1 MLTVIMTKKK
11 MKKRQVI
18 DNKKKSRTKDLK
30 ENKPL
35 SKILLSLFKNNC
47 KKKMKKIC
55 MRNKSFA

>member
-1 MLTVIMTKKK
+1 MLRTKKK
-11 MKKRQVI
+11 MRKRQVI
-18 DNKKKSRTKDLK
+18 DNKKKSKTKDFK
-30 ENKPL
+30 EKKPR

>member
-1 MLTVIMTKKK
+1 MTKKK